1 VYKGNSAATAVAAI
15 MRSTALRRGFRP
27 AAMTAAVTLPYARA
41 VSASKGIGSNSCS
54 ARCSTSSRRARS
66 AASKY
71 RSCSAS
77 DRTSC
82 GPAES
87 SASVTALIAIS
98 SGSSS
103 GAIRLRRIMMLVSTR
118 PRCTGSSVIR
128 TAALIGRCILIRP
141 ERVRVDHRG
150 AARHGGKLRSRYEPA
165 TLAQRHKLANPVT
178 ISGHRESLT
187 TLDSIH
193 DFLRPHPQVAL
204 GDLRLSTHGIH
215 GSTRCYSV
223 LSRTRAPSP
232 ATRGILAAPPV
243 PDVSGVCAGQRRR
256 TGIEPADDASR
267 RPPVLKTDACHPRS
281 SSSWSWK
288 PKRSARHETSTYR
301 PTQHRR
307 FTASIPI
314 KDDAWDALSAD
325 EQRSVFWDAWRPRTH
340 IPAMTAGCAL
350 ALRRDCHG
358 AGGAAGR

>member
-1 VYKGNSAATAVAAI
+1 
-15 MRSTALRRGFRP
+15 MRSTVLRRGFRP
-27 AAMTAAVTLPYARA
+27 AAITAAVTLPYARA

-103 GAIRLRRIMMLVSTR
+103 GAIQLRRIMMLVSTR

-128 TAALIGRCILIRP
+128 TAALIGRCILVRP

-150 AARHGGKLRSRYEPA
+150 APRHGGELRSRYEPA

-178 ISGHRESLT
+178 IPGHRESLT

-204 GDLRLSTHGIH
+204 GDLRLSAHGIH

-223 LSRTRAPSP
+223 LSPTRSALASHARRPRSTASTRRERCLRSSAEADGNRTRRRRVTPPTGFEDRGGHQAPRRLRGRRYPRPRGVRHPARARDPAGRRRRTRA
-232 ATRGILAAPPV
+232 G
-243 PDVSGVCAGQRRR
+243 
-256 TGIEPADDASR
+256 
-267 RPPVLKTDACHPRS
+267 RS
-281 SSSWSWK
+281 L
-288 PKRSARHETSTYR
+288 
-301 PTQHRR
+301 
-307 FTASIPI
+307 
-314 KDDAWDALSAD
+314 DLS
-325 EQRSVFWDAWRPRTH
+325 V
-340 IPAMTAGCAL
+340 
-350 ALRRDCHG
+350 
-358 AGGAAGR
+358 